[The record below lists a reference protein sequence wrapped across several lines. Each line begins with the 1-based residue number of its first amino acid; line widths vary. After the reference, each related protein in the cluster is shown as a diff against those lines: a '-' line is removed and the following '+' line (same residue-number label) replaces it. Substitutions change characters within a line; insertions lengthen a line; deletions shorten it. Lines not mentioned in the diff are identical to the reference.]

1 MHFQPG
7 KCSRH
12 KVWKKVPSTWLYRHM
27 SDTYDAAHTFSSA
40 SDAIP
45 HETFWSLQYYRT
57 TTFLNPQSISLRFL
71 LGVWYT
77 RYTLPN
83 HRCNFFPYRLIDKQ
97 LIFFTWCVFMLLS
110 NVSLI
115 CSKKSVSFHTWI
127 GTYFLG
133 WGLVYIGLKSSGFCI
148 LKGRD
153 FLHCPCLECIF
164 ALISLCFRFRFVL
177 ISTAQENISVSK
189 LLIC

>member
-27 SDTYDAAHTFSSA
+27 SDTYDAAHISS
-40 SDAIP
+40 SVFDATLR
-45 HETFWSLQYYRT
+45 ETFWSLQCYRT
-57 TTFLNPQSISLRFL
+57 ITFLNLQSISLSFL
-71 LGVWYT
+71 LVVWYM
-77 RYTLPN
+77 RYTPLN
-83 HRCNFFPYRLIDKQ
+83 HRCNFFPYQLIDKQ
-97 LIFFTWCVFMLLS
+97 LISFTWCVFMLLS

-127 GTYFLG
+127 DTYFLG
-133 WGLVYIGLKSSGFCI
+133 WGLVYIGLKLGGSCI
-148 LKGRD
+148 LMGRD

-177 ISTAQENISVSK
+177 ISTAQENI
-189 LLIC
+189 